1 MASPIS
7 IRLTDELQAE
17 LEATS
22 TRLKRPKNF
31 IVKSALEQYFAE
43 YADYQIALER
53 LGDKDDAILS
63 AAEFRA
69 DYGA

>member
-7 IRLTDELQAE
+7 IRLTDSLETE

-22 TRLKRPKNF
+22 KRLNRPKSY

-43 YADYQIALER
+43 FADYQVALDR
-53 LGDKDDAILS
+53 LQDKDDAILS
-63 AAEFRA
+63 AAEFR
-69 DYGA
+69 DGYES